1 MKSRKPKRKLRIVL
15 TWIVGVL
22 LAQFILINISAAF
35 YAYKLT
41 HLYTPTA
48 DTWNKPYAKNIF
60 AKTWRLFTGPKFYR
74 STLSQTPAFTYSAV
88 LLKTR
93 DSISIDAWYSKT
105 DTLSKG
111 TVILFHGLMGHKGL
125 VLDEATAF
133 RNLGYNVMMIDVRD
147 HGNSGGNSTTIGYRE
162 SEEVELAYHYIQQSG
177 EKNIFLWGASMG
189 AVEVLKAVSDY
200 AIHPAGII
208 VEMPFL
214 SLQSHLKGRA
224 RILGFPEQPF
234 AFFTTFWIG
243 IEKNF
248 NAFGFKTTRYAKNIQ
263 CPVLQQY
270 GEKDELVLQNET
282 DAIYTAITSAKK
294 KLVMY
299 DGAMHESFLRKD
311 PALWKKEVETFLQQ
325 SSIATF

>member
-1 MKSRKPKRKLRIVL
+1 MKSRKPKRRLRIVL
-15 TWIVGVL
+15 TWIAGVL

-41 HLYTPTA
+41 HLYKATA
-48 DTWNKPYAKNIF
+48 DTWNKPQAKNIF
-60 AKTWRLFTGPKFYR
+60 VKTWRLFTGPKFYR
-74 STLSQTPAFTYSAV
+74 SPLSQIPGFSFSTV
-88 LLKTR
+88 LLKTH
-93 DSISIDAWYSKT
+93 DSISIEAWYGKA

-125 VLDEATAF
+125 VLDEAITF
-133 RNLGYNVMMIDVRD
+133 RILGYNVMMVDVRD
-147 HGNSGGNSTTIGYRE
+147 HGNSGGNSTTIGYQE
-162 SEEVELAYHYIQQSG
+162 SEEVKLAYQYIQQGG

-189 AVEVLKAVSDY
+189 AVEVIKAVSDY
-200 AIHPAGII
+200 ALHPAGII

-248 NAFGFKTTRYAKNIQ
+248 NGFAFKITRYAKNIQ

-270 GEKDELVLQNET
+270 GEKDELVLKNET
-282 DAIYTAITSAKK
+282 DAIYTAIASANK
-294 KLVMY
+294 KLVVY
-299 DGAMHESFLRKD
+299 DGAAHESFLRKD
-311 PALWKKEVETFLQQ
+311 PALWKKEVEFFLQQ
-325 SSIATF
+325 SSIPTF